1 MFFPSPFPKLPRQWG
16 KWRRSHRIC
25 PWKKPSFHKISN
37 GSGPDLGKEWKRRV
51 MMWSS
56 PQSNPFPK
64 KWYFG
69 VTLVETLFFCWLFIY
84 HCIILR
90 WISSTFFNHHWYYC
104 MFHLQV
110 AKWWRL
116 DSRYPPG
123 HLWKN
128 LKSQALSVLID
139 SKSGKELLFGE
150 KWVRVDSRSWTSK
163 THVYDYIK
171 MTIYNDDIIDKWK
184 HCVCVCLFLG
194 ACFQSSFM
202 VGQISRG
209 FIQSPSKTCQNS
221 LINVQLDTYT
231 YRPFCNPT

>member
-1 MFFPSPFPKLPRQWG
+1 MFFW
-16 KWRRSHRIC
+16 
-25 PWKKPSFHKISN
+25 
-37 GSGPDLGKEWKRRV
+37 
-51 MMWSS
+51 
-56 PQSNPFPK
+56 
-64 KWYFG
+64 
-69 VTLVETLFFCWLFIY
+69 WLFIY

-128 LKSQALSVLID
+128 LKSKALSVLID
-139 SKSGKELLFGE
+139 SEVERSCFFLE

-163 THVYDYIK
+163 THVLVKNMD
-171 MTIYNDDIIDKWK
+171 MTIQWYAKMEAL
-184 HCVCVCLFLG
+184 CVSVCVCLFLG
-194 ACFQSSFM
+194 ACFQSCFM
-202 VGQISRG
+202 VFQISRG
-209 FIQSPSKTCQNS
+209 FIRSPSKTCQNS

-231 YRPFCNPT
+231 YRPFCNLT